1 MVLLNDKF
9 SSILKLFGKTIA
21 SKKFFYFILALFF
34 IQASWI
40 GLNNNF
46 GTPHDERY
54 HVGFIKLYSHNSLN
68 PIINNQPTEYDY
80 LGDATRTGSFFYH
93 YFLSVPYWIA
103 DAFTDD
109 TAVLVIVLRFC
120 NILLVLIGLVFIK
133 KLIDGLYDK
142 PIVSNTVLFTLIML
156 PVFSFVSSGVNYDN
170 LVFLVTTLSF
180 YLTYKIIAKPSTE
193 LLLGWLVVN
202 IIGSLTKFSYIPV
215 FVVLIVGLTIFFA
228 FNKNKLVI
236 KKLLQGLKKKINLLL
251 IVLVILLSSLLI
263 ERYVGNIISYGSPMP
278 ECAKVLNE
286 QRCSN
291 WGPWQRNVTLKEKNQ
306 DRNRIGLFEY
316 TKTWI
321 KTMINTTFGIYKTGV
336 SKNPLPI
343 LWTGGVIMFLGFI
356 AGGYLILKNNIR
368 NPSVLII
375 YSATLLYLLLLF
387 YTNYKDYTLL
397 GAPVAIQGRYL
408 IIALPILIAATIS
421 WLYNFVKPNMYM
433 LIIILWFI
441 IILQGGLITYWLSS
455 DSVWW
460 WPNGMLNPVN
470 ESINKTLIGL

>member
-1 MVLLNDKF
+1 
-9 SSILKLFGKTIA
+9 
-21 SKKFFYFILALFF
+21 
-34 IQASWI
+34 
-40 GLNNNF
+40 
-46 GTPHDERY
+46 
-54 HVGFIKLYSHNSLN
+54 
-68 PIINNQPTEYDY
+68 
-80 LGDATRTGSFFYH
+80 
-93 YFLSVPYWIA
+93 
-103 DAFTDD
+103 
-109 TAVLVIVLRFC
+109 
-120 NILLVLIGLVFIK
+120 
-133 KLIDGLYDK
+133 
-142 PIVSNTVLFTLIML
+142 ML